1 MRVGLMI
8 EGQED
13 VSWDDWLALASACE
27 THGVGTL
34 FRSDH
39 YLSVDDRRE
48 RGSLDAW
55 GTITALGAV
64 TVKLRL
70 GTMVSPAT
78 FRHPA
83 VLAKA
88 VTTADHISG
97 GRVELGIGAGWWVGE
112 HEAYGFDLPEIGPR
126 VDALEE
132 QLQVILGH
140 WGEGPFSF
148 EGEYFRARD
157 LDALPKPLQRPH
169 PPLILGGSGGPR
181 SLRLAARY
189 ADEYNTVMST
199 AAEIADLRERLDR
212 ACEAEGRDPASL
224 PLSMMTGWLV
234 GADAGDLRDRASR
247 LSAWKGQGD
256 DGEAFMAGLREST
269 ILGTVPKA
277 VEQLREL
284 EAAGLTRLMA
294 QQLLHRD
301 LDAVALL
308 GRDVIPALAGDHPDR
323 PLR

>member
-1 MRVGLMI
+1 MEICLMI

-13 VSWDDWLALASACE
+13 VTWEDWVALARACE
-27 THGVGTL
+27 EHGVVSM

-64 TVKLRL
+64 TEKLRL

-88 VTTADHISG
+88 AVSADHVSG
-97 GRVELGIGAGWWVGE
+97 GRVEVGIGAGWWERE
-112 HEAYGFDLPEIGPR
+112 HELYGFDLPPVGPR
-126 VDALEE
+126 MDALEE
-132 QLQVILGH
+132 QMQVIKGH
-140 WGEGPFSF
+140 WGPGPFSF
-148 EGEYFRARD
+148 DGEHFSAHE
-157 LDALPKPLQRPH
+157 LDAQPKPVQQPL
-169 PPLILGGSGGPR
+169 PLILGGRGGPR

-199 AAEIADLRERLDR
+199 AAEIAEVRSRLDA
-212 ACEAEGRDPASL
+212 ACEAEERDPATL

-234 GADAGDLRDRASR
+234 GADQDDLRARAAR
-247 LSAWKGQGD
+247 LSEWKGEGGD
-256 DGEAFMAGLREST
+256 GDAYLASLRDST
-269 ILGTVPKA
+269 VTGTPDQA
-277 VEQLREL
+277 IEQLREL
-284 EAAGLTRLMA
+284 EAAGLARLMG
-294 QQLLHRD
+294 QHLLHRD
-301 LDAVALL
+301 LDAIELM
-308 GRDVIPALAGDHPDR
+308 GRQIAPS
-323 PLR
+323 LR

>member
-1 MRVGLMI
+1 MDICLMV

-13 VSWDDWLALASACE
+13 VTWEDWLALAKACE
-27 THGVGTL
+27 ASRVGTM

-64 TVKLRL
+64 TEELRL

-88 VTTADHISG
+88 AVTADHVSG
-97 GRVELGIGAGWWVGE
+97 GRIEVGIGAGWWERE
-112 HEAYGFDLPEIGPR
+112 HELYGFELPPIGPR
-126 VDALEE
+126 MDALEE
-132 QLQVILGH
+132 QMQIVRGH

-148 EGEYFRARD
+148 DGGQFSAHE
-157 LDALPKPLQRPH
+157 LDALPKPVQRPL
-169 PPLILGGSGGPR
+169 PLILGAKGGPR
-181 SLRLAARY
+181 TLRLGARY

-199 AAEIADLRERLDR
+199 AEEIADLRRRLDE
-212 ACEAEGRDPASL
+212 ACEKEERDPASL

-234 GADAGDLRDRASR
+234 GADRDELVDRAAR
-247 LSAWKGQGD
+247 LSRWKGQGD
-256 DGEAFMAGLREST
+256 DGGAFMRSLREST
-269 ILGTVPKA
+269 ILGTVEEA
-277 VEQLREL
+277 VEQLCGL
-284 EAAGLTRLMA
+284 AAAGLSRIMG
-294 QQLLHRD
+294 QHLLHRD
-301 LDAVALL
+301 LDAVALM
-308 GRDVIPALAGDHPDR
+308 GREIAPRVQ
-323 PLR
+323 

>member
-1 MRVGLMI
+1 MDVCLMI

-13 VSWDDWLALASACE
+13 VTWEDWLALAEACE
-27 THGVGTL
+27 ANGVGTM

-64 TVKLRL
+64 TETLRL

-88 VTTADHISG
+88 AVTADRVSG
-97 GRVELGIGAGWWVGE
+97 GRVEVGIGAGWWEVE
-112 HEAYGFDLPEIGPR
+112 HELYGFELPPVGPR
-126 VDALEE
+126 MDALEE
-132 QLQVILGH
+132 QMQIVRGH
-140 WGEGPFSF
+140 WDEGPFSF
-148 EGEYFRARD
+148 EGKYFSARQ
-157 LDALPKPLQRPH
+157 LDALPKPVQRPR
-169 PPLILGGSGGPR
+169 PPLILGGRGGPR

-189 ADEYNTVMST
+189 ADEYNTVMAT
-199 AAEIADLRERLDR
+199 AAEIADIRRRLDE
-212 ACEAEGRDPASL
+212 ACEAEGRDPSSL

-234 GADAGDLRDRASR
+234 GADRGELVDRASR
-247 LSAWKGQGD
+247 LSRWKGEGD
-256 DGEAFMAGLREST
+256 DGEAFIAGLREST
-269 ILGTVPKA
+269 ILGTTEEA

-284 EAAGLTRLMA
+284 EAAGLTRIMG
-294 QQLLHRD
+294 QHLLHRD
-301 LDAVALL
+301 LDAVAMM
-308 GRDVIPALAGDHPDR
+308 GREIAPRV
-323 PLR
+323 